1 MWKMSEIGRSP
12 SGADETIYLE
22 PLEAIAHS
30 GQTLAAQR
38 LEAFHGRWRKS
49 VEPAFEECAL

>member
-1 MWKMSEIGRSP
+1 
-12 SGADETIYLE
+12 LE
-22 PLEAIAHS
+22 PLEAIAQS

-38 LEAFHGRWRKS
+38 LEAFHGAAKS

>member
-1 MWKMSEIGRSP
+1 
-12 SGADETIYLE
+12 LE
-22 PLEAIAHS
+22 PLEAIAQS